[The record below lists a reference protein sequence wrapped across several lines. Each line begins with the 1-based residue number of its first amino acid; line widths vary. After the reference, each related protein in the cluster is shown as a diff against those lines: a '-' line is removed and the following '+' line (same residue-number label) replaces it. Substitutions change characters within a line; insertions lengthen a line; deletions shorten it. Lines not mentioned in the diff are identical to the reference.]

1 MMDDPFYMLLTLI
14 CMWVSFPVL
23 PVSDFSIKVKLLSE
37 SKSSLFLLLLS
48 GRVCAV
54 FPWRQLQLYPLIL
67 MHHMGCHDSLK
78 SQGALFIDQVFIVL
92 STLSHGLSLNT
103 RWCWAKA
110 WEQARRAERNFW
122 RFHSV
127 QGIGCQLPMAKG
139 CQSIDTSP
147 SPRALHRL
155 PKPEGR
161 LQRDLL
167 RPWLGIIDE
176 KQRELRMDPKS

>member
-1 MMDDPFYMLLTLI
+1 
-14 CMWVSFPVL
+14 MWVSFPVL

-48 GRVCAV
+48 LIILLSYYLLVLLSGRICAV
-54 FPWRQLQLYPLIL
+54 FPWRQLQLYPIIL

-78 SQGALFIDQVFIVL
+78 SQGALFIDQVFTVL

-103 RWCWAKA
+103 HWCGAKA
-110 WEQARRAERNFW
+110 WEQARRAERNSW

-147 SPRALHRL
+147 SLRALHRL